1 MIAGHLQIKNDNY
14 YMVLNYTDANGKRR
28 QPWIPT
34 GLPAKGNKRRAEK
47 LLLDTRKSFVPP
59 VVSKENED
67 ISSDMLFADYMELWL
82 EIIRS
87 SVEKTTFSSYT
98 QMVKGKIAPY
108 FRNTGLTLDG
118 IQAKHI
124 QSFYLHELKTVSPGT
139 VIHYHANIHKALK
152 YAVKMDL
159 IPFNPADKV
168 ERPKKQRYIADYYRQ
183 EELERLLEASKDH
196 PYSLLIQ
203 MTAFYGLRRSEAL
216 GLKWDAIDFERNTIT
231 IKHIVTNAKIDGK
244 CEIVCADRAKTKSSL
259 RSLPLVSNIRE
270 KLLALREQQKENRR
284 VCGNCYSKKY
294 DGYVFVDAMG
304 NIFNP
309 RSVTANFSKLLEQ
322 NGLRHI
328 RFHDLRH
335 PYVKHTTKIFSL
347 RLMDFQAQA
356 YPDARRKTRGACQ
369 LLRGGQS
376 RSPVR
381 PLCNRKRFSYLP
393 PQSKM
398 SWILYAIS
406 MRLSGYTSTRSISSS
421 ASSVVSV
428 SASKIALDASLR
440 LSCRACSSCFCFA
453 CANTAA

>member
-216 GLKWDAIDFERNTIT
+216 GLKWDAIDFERDTIT

-244 CEIVCADRAKTKSSL
+244 SEIVCADRAKTKSSL

-369 LLRGGQS
+369 LLRVGQS

-381 PLCNRKRFSYLP
+381 PLCNRKRFSCLP

-421 ASSVVSV
+421 ASLVVSV
-428 SASKIALDASLR
+428 SASKIALDAFLR

>member
-216 GLKWDAIDFERNTIT
+216 GLKWDAIDFERDTIT

-369 LLRGGQS
+369 LRRGGQS
-376 RSPVR
+376 QSPVH

-393 PQSKM
+393 PQSKI
-398 SWILYAIS
+398 SRILYAIS

-421 ASSVVSV
+421 ASSVVSA
-428 SASKIALDASLR
+428 SASKIALDASFR

>member
-1 MIAGHLQIKNDNY
+1 MIAGHLQLKNDNY
-14 YMVLNYTDANGKRR
+14 YLVLNYTDANGKRR

-216 GLKWDAIDFERNTIT
+216 GLKWDAIDFERDTIT

-270 KLLALREQQKENRR
+270 KLLALREQQKEDRR

-335 PYVKHTTKIFSL
+335 PYVKHTTKIFNL

-369 LLRGGQS
+369 LHRGGQN
-376 RSPVR
+376 RSSAR
-381 PLCNRKRFSYLP
+381 PFCNRKQFPCLS
-393 PQSKM
+393 PQSKI
-398 SWILYAIS
+398 SRILYAIS

>member
-216 GLKWDAIDFERNTIT
+216 GLKWDAIDFERDTIT

-244 CEIVCADRAKTKSSL
+244 SEIVCADRAKTKSSL

-284 VCGNCYSKKY
+284 VCGNCYSKSMT
-294 DGYVFVDAMG
+294 AMFLWMPWA
-304 NIFNP
+304 ISSTP
-309 RSVTANFSKLLEQ
+309 EA
-322 NGLRHI
+322 
-328 RFHDLRH
+328 
-335 PYVKHTTKIFSL
+335 
-347 RLMDFQAQA
+347 
-356 YPDARRKTRGACQ
+356 
-369 LLRGGQS
+369 
-376 RSPVR
+376 
-381 PLCNRKRFSYLP
+381 LP
-393 PQSKM
+393 P
-398 SWILYAIS
+398 I
-406 MRLSGYTSTRSISSS
+406 S
-421 ASSVVSV
+421 ASCWSRTVCGTF
-428 SASKIALDASLR
+428 AFTTLDTAVPH
-440 LSCRACSSCFCFA
+440 CFWRTMCL
-453 CANTAA
+453 

>member
-216 GLKWDAIDFERNTIT
+216 DARWSRVDWEKKTILLD
-231 IKHIVTNAKIDGK
+231 AKIIEYKENGK
-244 CEIVCADRAKTKSSL
+244 VIIEPVEEMKNKSS
-259 RSLPLVSNIRE
+259 RRTLPLPDPVYEMLCEERE
-270 KLLALREQQKENRR
+270 KQDLYRRMFKGSYNR
-284 VCGNCYSKKY
+284 KY
-294 DGYVFVDAMG
+294 DDYICVDQFG
-304 NIFNP
+304 GLIRPN
-309 RSVTANFSKLLEQ
+309 RVTQRFADLIRQ
-322 NGLRHI
+322 CGLRKI

-335 PYVKHTTKIFSL
+335 PYVKPTTKKFASFLKFFRAAAIAARSCSI
-347 RLMDFQAQA
+347 RYSWLMLPFQI
-356 YPDARRKTRGACQ
+356 
-369 LLRGGQS
+369 
-376 RSPVR
+376 SPFLKS
-381 PLCNRKRFSYLP
+381 P
-393 PQSKM
+393 
-398 SWILYAIS
+398 A
-406 MRLSGYTSTRSISSS
+406 
-421 ASSVVSV
+421 
-428 SASKIALDASLR
+428 
-440 LSCRACSSCFCFA
+440 
-453 CANTAA
+453 

>member
-82 EIIRS
+82 EIIRN

-231 IKHIVTNAKIDGK
+231 IRHIVTNAKIDGK
-244 CEIVCADRAKTKSSL
+244 YEIVREDRAKTKSSL
-259 RSLPLVSNIRE
+259 RSLPLVDNIRE
-270 KLLALREQQKENRR
+270 KLLALKEQQKENKRI
-284 VCGNCYSKKY
+284 CGNCYNREY
-294 DGYVFVDAMG
+294 DGYVFVDVMG

-309 RSVTANFSKLLEQ
+309 RNLSSNFSKLLELK
-322 NGLRHI
+322 GLRHI

-369 LLRGGQS
+369 LLRVGQS

-381 PLCNRKRFSYLP
+381 PLCNRKRFSCLP

-428 SASKIALDASLR
+428 SASKIALDASFR

>member
-47 LLLDTRKSFVPP
+47 LLLDTRQSFVPP
-59 VVSKENED
+59 VVSKENKD

-216 GLKWDAIDFERNTIT
+216 DARWSRVDWEKKTILLD
-231 IKHIVTNAKIDGK
+231 AKIIEYKENGK
-244 CEIVCADRAKTKSSL
+244 VIIEPVEEMKNKSS
-259 RSLPLVSNIRE
+259 RRTLPLPDPVYEMLCEERE
-270 KLLALREQQKENRR
+270 KQDLYRRMFKGSYNR
-284 VCGNCYSKKY
+284 KY
-294 DGYVFVDAMG
+294 DDYICVDQFG
-304 NIFNP
+304 GLIRPN
-309 RSVTANFSKLLEQ
+309 RVTQRFADLIRQ
-322 NGLRHI
+322 CGLRKI

-335 PYVKHTTKIFSL
+335 TFASILIGQDVPLINVSNFLGHSDLSTTANI
-347 RLMDFQAQA
+347 
-356 YPDARRKTRGACQ
+356 
-369 LLRGGQS
+369 
-376 RSPVR
+376 
-381 PLCNRKRFSYLP
+381 
-393 PQSKM
+393 
-398 SWILYAIS
+398 YAH
-406 MRLSGYTSTRSISSS
+406 LDK
-421 ASSVVSV
+421 
-428 SASKIALDASLR
+428 ASKQAS
-440 LSCRACSSCFCFA
+440 
-453 CANTAA
+453 ANIITGILNKAKD

>member
-98 QMVKGKIAPY
+98 QMVKKKIAPY

-216 GLKWDAIDFERNTIT
+216 GLKWDAIDFERDTIT

-335 PYVKHTTKIFSL
+335 PYVKLTTKKFAT
-347 RLMDFQAQA
+347 FFE
-356 YPDARRKTRGACQ
+356 
-369 LLRGGQS
+369 
-376 RSPVR
+376 
-381 PLCNRKRFSYLP
+381 NF
-393 PQSKM
+393 
-398 SWILYAIS
+398 
-406 MRLSGYTSTRSISSS
+406 
-421 ASSVVSV
+421 
-428 SASKIALDASLR
+428 
-440 LSCRACSSCFCFA
+440 RA
-453 CANTAA
+453 TA

>member
-139 VIHYHANIHKALK
+139 VIHYQANIHKALK

-203 MTAFYGLRRSEAL
+203 MTAFYGLRRGEVV
-216 GLKWDAIDFERNTIT
+216 GLKWDAIDFEQGTISVKRTVTST
-231 IKHIVTNAKIDGK
+231 IIDGK
-244 CEIVCADRAKTKSSL
+244 YQEFEQQSAKTKSSL
-259 RSLPLVSNIRE
+259 RTLPLIGSFRE
-270 KLLALREQQKENRR
+270 YFMQVKEAQELNKQ
-284 VCGNCYSKKY
+284 VCGNCYNYEY
-294 DGYVFVDAMG
+294 DGFVFVDELGERMRVEYLTNA
-304 NIFNP
+304 FP
-309 RSVTANFSKLLEQ
+309 KFLESH
-322 NGLRHI
+322 GLRRM

-335 PYVKHTTKIFSL
+335 S
-347 RLMDFQAQA
+347 
-356 YPDARRKTRGACQ
+356 C
-369 LLRGGQS
+369 
-376 RSPVR
+376 
-381 PLCNRKRFSYLP
+381 
-393 PQSKM
+393 
-398 SWILYAIS
+398 
-406 MRLSGYTSTRSISSS
+406 
-421 ASSVVSV
+421 
-428 SASKIALDASLR
+428 ASL
-440 LSCRACSSCFCFA
+440 LL
-453 CANTAA
+453 ANGVPLKHIQEWLGHSDISTTANIYSHLDYKSKLTSANVMDNVLTLPETEAVGWQT

>member
-216 GLKWDAIDFERNTIT
+216 GLKWDAIDFERDTIT

-244 CEIVCADRAKTKSSL
+244 SEIVCADRAKTKSSL

-369 LLRGGQS
+369 LLRVGQS

-381 PLCNRKRFSYLP
+381 PLCNRKRFSCLP

-440 LSCRACSSCFCFA
+440 LSCRACSSCFFFA